1 MKTIKLAISS
11 KKAVYHRSGLTLIIL
26 LVLQI
31 SILNGQELNN
41 SKAKT
46 TNISSDNDLK
56 IGLALSG
63 GGARGIAHIGV
74 IIAFEEEGIPIDY
87 IAGTSMGSIVGG
99 LYAAGYSGEAQKDI
113 VHQIDWEGIFNE
125 NPEPGSELIS
135 KRYGM
140 MESIVVLRFKFW
152 DVYIPFGLMNG
163 QRINDELFK
172 YTAQANY
179 AAKSNFDSLSIPY
192 RPVVVDISTGE
203 VVAIDKGDLAQAI
216 RGSMAIPFLFYPAK
230 INDRY
235 MVDGGVLNVI
245 PTDVVKDMGA
255 DIIIGV
261 DLEGLFPMGTE
272 PTNLMEIADHTID
285 IMIRE
290 LKQKNIALAD
300 VLIEPQLGQHSSTD
314 YSEFDSLI
322 GKGYCAA
329 KDKMEEIKRIIP
341 QEILA
346 KKRTKRQ
353 LDFTLLE
360 KSIIGEINVIGNE
373 YLFSEAIMDDFSLL
387 IGDEFNLDKAVQST
401 INIYASNLFNNVWL
415 ELDTLSNK
423 KLKVSI
429 NVIEKYPRTIG
440 FGVNF
445 KEDEGVS
452 GFIQIIHFNLFGWG
466 ERLMPLFRFGKLRT
480 KVGFEMANDRFF
492 GTLLTFHNG
501 LYYESEYPY
510 LYNSAGDQ
518 YDQMDFKRVVG
529 LFSAGLQ
536 PYRKILFSGGLRWE
550 RVWYKTSR
558 NKDIGYINK
567 DNVILFGKMNIDNT
581 DNRYLPTKGIR
592 FVMEGETIL
601 NYEKNTHPFSKLSA
615 ELSGVISLPFKQRIN
630 PFVKIGTSNENLPIY
645 EKFRIGGPLIMP
657 GFSRDELWGNHYASF
672 GFSYLIET
680 LKKINIQ
687 FNFTYGNIYERYG
700 DFRWDNL
707 IGGISAGIVA
717 ISPIGPIALLYGRNE
732 LGRDQIYLSVGYE
745 F

>member
-1 MKTIKLAISS
+1 MEQVSIQIRVFKLSLAI
-11 KKAVYHRSGLTLIIL
+11 LLIL
-26 LVLQI
+26 LE
-31 SILNGQELNN
+31 SILNGQEF
-41 SKAKT
+41 
-46 TNISSDNDLK
+46 NISKSGTTTKNFSSGKDLK

-74 IIAFEEEGIPIDY
+74 IIALEEEGIPIDY

-99 LYAAGYSGEAQKDI
+99 LYAAGYNGKDQKNI
-113 VHQIDWEGIFNE
+113 VHQIDWESIFNE
-125 NPEPGSELIS
+125 NPEPGFELIS

-140 MESIVVLRFKFW
+140 MESIVTLRFKFW

-192 RPVVVDISTGE
+192 RSVVVDISTGE
-203 VVAIDKGDLAQAI
+203 VVAIDKGNLAQSI

-245 PTDVVKDMGA
+245 PTDVVKNMGA

-261 DLEGLFPMGTE
+261 DLEGLFPLGKE

-314 YSEFDSLI
+314 YSKFDSLI
-322 GKGYCAA
+322 EKGYRAA
-329 KDKMEEIKRIIP
+329 KDKMEEIKRKIP
-341 QEILA
+341 QEILL
-346 KKRTKRQ
+346 KRKTKHW
-353 LDFTLLE
+353 LDLTLLE

-373 YLFSEAIMDDFSLL
+373 YLFSEAILDDFLL
-387 IGDEFNLDKAVQST
+387 SVGDKFNLDIAINGTK
-401 INIYASNLFNNVWL
+401 NIYASNLFNNVWL
-415 ELDTLSNK
+415 ELDTLANE

-429 NVIEKYPRTIG
+429 NVVEKYPRTIG
-440 FGVNF
+440 FGVNYR
-445 KEDEGVS
+445 EDEGVS
-452 GFIQIIHFNLFGWG
+452 GFVQIIHFNLFGWG

-480 KVGFEMANDRFF
+480 KVGVEMANDRLF
-492 GTLLTFHNG
+492 GTPLTFHNG

-529 LFSAGLQ
+529 LFSTGVQ
-536 PYRKILFSGGLRWE
+536 PYRKILISGGLRWE
-550 RVWYKTSR
+550 RIWYKNSR
-558 NKDIGYINK
+558 NTANGYNRK
-567 DNVILFGKMNIDNT
+567 DNLFLFGKINIDNT

-592 FVMEGETIL
+592 FVVEGETIL
-601 NYEKNTHPFSKLSA
+601 NYEKNTQPFSKMST
-615 ELSGVISLPFKQRIN
+615 ELSGVFPLPFKQRIN
-630 PFVKIGTSNENLPIY
+630 PFVKIGTSNEKLPIY
-645 EKFRIGGPLIMP
+645 EKFRIGGSLIMP
-657 GFSRDELWGNHYASF
+657 GFSRDELWGNHYAIF
-672 GFSYLIET
+672 GISYFIET
-680 LKKINIQ
+680 IKKINFQ
-687 FNFTYGNIYERYG
+687 FNVTYGNVFEKYS

-707 IGGISAGIVA
+707 IVGISAGIVA
-717 ISPIGPIALLYGRNE
+717 LSPIGPIALLYGLNE
-732 LGRDQIYLSVGYE
+732 LGRDQVYLSLGYE

>member
-1 MKTIKLAISS
+1 MEQVRIRIRIFKLS
-11 KKAVYHRSGLTLIIL
+11 LLIL
-26 LVLQI
+26 LISLM
-31 SILNGQELNN
+31 SILNGQELNI
-41 SKAKT
+41 SKSGT
-46 TNISSDNDLK
+46 TKKFSSGKDLK

-74 IIAFEEEGIPIDY
+74 IIALEEEGIPIDY

-99 LYAAGYSGEAQKDI
+99 LYAAGYSGKDQKEI

-172 YTAQANY
+172 LTAQANY

-192 RPVVVDISTGE
+192 RPVVVDISTGK

-230 INDRY
+230 INGRY

-261 DLEGLFPMGTE
+261 DLVGLFPLGKE

-314 YSEFDSLI
+314 YSGLDSLI
-322 GKGYCAA
+322 EKGYRAA
-329 KDKMEEIKRIIP
+329 KDKMDEIKRIIP

-373 YLFSEAIMDDFSLL
+373 YLFSEAILDDFSLSV
-387 IGDEFNLDKAVQST
+387 GDKFNLDIATQST
-401 INIYASNLFNNVWL
+401 KNIYASNLFNNVWL
-415 ELDTLSNK
+415 ELDTLANK

-429 NVIEKYPRTIG
+429 NVVEKYPRTIG
-440 FGVNF
+440 FGVNY

-452 GFIQIIHFNLFGWG
+452 GFVQIIHFNLFGRG
-466 ERLMPLFRFGKLRT
+466 ERLMLLFRFGKLRT

-492 GTLLTFHNG
+492 GTPLTFHNG

-529 LFSAGLQ
+529 LFSAGVQ

-550 RVWYKTSR
+550 RIWYKSSR
-558 NKDIGYINK
+558 NSTPGYKNK
-567 DNVILFGKMNIDNT
+567 DNLFLFGKMNIDNT

-601 NYEKNTHPFSKLSA
+601 NYEKNIQPFSKLSA
-615 ELSGVISLPFKQRIN
+615 ELSGVFSLPFKQRIN
-630 PFVKIGTSNENLPIY
+630 PFVKIGTSNEKLPVY

-657 GFSRDELWGNHYASF
+657 GYSRDELWGNHFAIF
-672 GFSYLIET
+672 GFSYRIET
-680 LKKINIQ
+680 LKKINFL
-687 FNFTYGNIYERYG
+687 FNFTYGNIFEKYG

-707 IGGISAGIVA
+707 IGGISAGIVT
-717 ISPIGPIALLYGRNE
+717 ISPIGPIALLFGRNE
-732 LGRDQIYLSVGYE
+732 LGRDQVYLSVGYE